1 MKTENSENSKT
12 ENSNLERV
20 NQHVVKLKGDH
31 KTWDENYVES
41 HEVRLFA
48 AIFAF
53 KLYYKDVNSPGKL
66 KFLAGN

>member
-41 HEVRLFA
+41 H
-48 AIFAF
+48 
-53 KLYYKDVNSPGKL
+53 
-66 KFLAGN
+66 